1 MTPTDIPPPSPAARR
16 GSSLFILLVSAST
29 LLVFVVVV
37 LSAYLRLAGSGL
49 GCEGWPACYAVFK
62 PEGGAW
68 QDIAAL
74 RVPIPAWATF
84 IHRLVAT
91 VLGVFIFGITIM
103 AIARRRESAAHVV
116 IALLL
121 LGFTIFLSV
130 LGYITPSPLLPWVT
144 LSNLLGGMAMLAL
157 LWWLGQRLTGAAAPG
172 MTDASARLRPWVRLG
187 LLVLL
192 LQISLGGWV
201 SANYAAAACPALPG
215 CEGWLTGNPGRAFN
229 PARALDVTPQ
239 GAVIADENTRL
250 VHMVHRLVAVAVF
263 VYLAWLGWRVAR
275 LGRPWRTAAIA
286 LLVFLLLQVLLGLA
300 MTALRLPLSL
310 ATLHNAVAALLLL
323 TLVNLNH
330 LLPSGSRS
338 A

>member
-1 MTPTDIPPPSPAARR
+1 MNLIAIASPSPTTRR

-49 GCEGWPACYAVFK
+49 GCENWPACYAVFK

-74 RVPIPAWATF
+74 RVPIPAWATLT
-84 IHRLVAT
+84 HRLVAT

-103 AIARRRESAAHVV
+103 AIARRRESTTHVL
-116 IALLL
+116 IALIL
-121 LGFTIFLSV
+121 LGLTIFLSV

-157 LWWLGQRLTGAAAPG
+157 LWWLGQRLTGTAPG
-172 MTDASARLRPWVRLG
+172 MTDASVRLRPWVRLG
-187 LLVLL
+187 LVVLL
-192 LQISLGGWV
+192 LQITLGGWV
-201 SANYAAAACPALPG
+201 SANYAAAVCPALPG
-215 CEGWLTGNPGRAFN
+215 CEGWLTGSPGNSFN
-229 PARALDVTPQ
+229 PARTLGVTPQ
-239 GAVIADENTRL
+239 GAVIADENTQL
-250 VHMVHRLVAVAVF
+250 LHMVHRLGAVAAF
-263 VYLAWLGWRVAR
+263 LYLGWLGWRVAR
-275 LGRPWRTAAIA
+275 LGKPWRTTAIV
-286 LLVFLLLQVLLGLA
+286 LLVFLLLQVLLGIA
-300 MTALRLPLSL
+300 MVALRLPLSL
-310 ATLHNAVAALLLL
+310 VTTHNAMAALLLL

-330 LLPSGSRS
+330 LLPSGARS